1 MLLIFDKSDGLTRMP
16 EWLNAEITEKREW
29 TDDLLSLRFRAPLG
43 PFKAGQFVRV
53 AMEIAGELVAR
64 PYSLVNSPEE
74 SELEIFFNIVPDGPL
89 TPALAALNAGDVI
102 KVTDKPYGFLTVE
115 ELPDT
120 RHLWMLAT
128 GTGVGPF
135 LSILKAGKAWP
146 KFDKVVLVYSVRTAR
161 ELAYRDLLTDI
172 SKQYQ
177 SQLSFVPV
185 ITREPIDGAINQR
198 ITAALETGELEQKA
212 GIRLNAE
219 DSHVMMCGNSAMIA
233 DVTELLKI
241 RNMRKHLR
249 REPGHI
255 TTEKYH

>member
-1 MLLIFDKSDGLTRMP
+1 MP
-16 EWLNAEITEKREW
+16 DWINAEVTDKRKW
-29 TDDLLSLRFRAPLG
+29 TDGLLSLRFRAPISN
-43 PFKAGQFVRV
+43 FKAGQFVRV
-53 AMEIAGELVAR
+53 AMEVDGELVAR
-64 PYSLVNSPEE
+64 PYSLVNSPAE

-89 TPALAALNAGDVI
+89 TPELASLEAGDTV

-115 ELPDT
+115 EVPNT

-135 LSILKAGKAWP
+135 ISILKSGNVWP
-146 KFDKVVLVYSVRTAR
+146 KFEKVVLVYSVRTAR
-161 ELAYRDLLTDI
+161 ELVYQDVIADL
-172 SKQYQ
+172 SKQYR

-185 ITREPIDGAINQR
+185 ITRELIEGAVNQR
-198 ITAALETGELEQKA
+198 VTAALETGELEQRA
-212 GIRLNAE
+212 GVRLNAD

-233 DVTELLKI
+233 DVTELLKA